1 MKIAEA
7 GALELL
13 LTMVPSSSLE
23 TRRQI
28 ARALANLSVN
38 QANKDRLAEL
48 DGVSV
53 LKVTLCP
60 PPAHLYP
67 NICMVRSLSLRGFP
81 DGRRDCGVQEMK
93 LSDDP
98 KVQRQSSRALGNLL
112 GET

>member
-1 MKIAEA
+1 MQVKIAEA

-60 PPAHLYP
+60 PPAFPLL
-67 NICMVRSLSLRGFP
+67 CMRP
-81 DGRRDCGVQEMK
+81 
-93 LSDDP
+93 
-98 KVQRQSSRALGNLL
+98 SS
-112 GET
+112 

>member
-1 MKIAEA
+1 MQVKIAEA

-60 PPAHLYP
+60 PPT
-67 NICMVRSLSLRGFP
+67 LST
-81 DGRRDCGVQEMK
+81 
-93 LSDDP
+93 LSTC
-98 KVQRQSSRALGNLL
+98 VGTIVIAARLS
-112 GET
+112 

>member
-1 MKIAEA
+1 MVRGCAQVKIAEA

-53 LKVTLCP
+53 LKVTL
-60 PPAHLYP
+60 
-67 NICMVRSLSLRGFP
+67 
-81 DGRRDCGVQEMK
+81 
-93 LSDDP
+93 
-98 KVQRQSSRALGNLL
+98 ALVPTTHTTLAL
-112 GET
+112 FYIPVV

>member
-1 MKIAEA
+1 MVRCCAQVKIAEA

-48 DGVSV
+48 DGVSG
-53 LKVTLCP
+53 LQVTCRHRLP
-60 PPAHLYP
+60 
-67 NICMVRSLSLRGFP
+67 SLSCVCGHLVTIILPSCGARS
-81 DGRRDCGVQEMK
+81 DG
-93 LSDDP
+93 S
-98 KVQRQSSRALGNLL
+98 A
-112 GET
+112 

>member
-60 PPAHLYP
+60 YKHNFLGWR
-67 NICMVRSLSLRGFP
+67 NGTP
-81 DGRRDCGVQEMK
+81 DITTLFGHYAR
-93 LSDDP
+93 
-98 KVQRQSSRALGNLL
+98 
-112 GET
+112 